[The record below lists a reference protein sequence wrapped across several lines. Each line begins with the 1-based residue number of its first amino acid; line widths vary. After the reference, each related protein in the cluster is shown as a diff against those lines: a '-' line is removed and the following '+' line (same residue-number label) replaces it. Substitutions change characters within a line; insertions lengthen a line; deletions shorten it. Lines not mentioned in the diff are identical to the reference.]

1 MLQVGAADTKSVD
14 KSLLHKSDSS
24 EILLSYPPNLLRKP
38 RKFVKAPTTRR
49 EFTSFRAALHAQF
62 E

>member
-1 MLQVGAADTKSVD
+1 MLQVGHGETDPVD
-14 KSLLHKSDSS
+14 KSLLHKSDSP

-38 RKFVKAPTTRR
+38 RKSAKAPTTQR
-49 EFTSFRAALHAQF
+49 EFSSFRAALHAQF